1 MYIRKHSMVTESY
14 KKIIFGFVAA
24 TVVLVVVIL
33 YFSASRAAIK
43 IVPEETLIESDMAID
58 VATDGGV
65 GSADSFQGMLF
76 ETEVAGAGEGEA
88 TGTQILEGNT
98 IGKVTLINKRAE
110 AQTLVKTTRL
120 LAQDGILLRLSNRVD
135 VPAGGQIDVDVY
147 ADNPNAF
154 TELQPTTFIIPGL
167 WEGLQKQVYAESK
180 GALKST
186 GKSAKSIQ
194 AVDFTKAKDDLTEK
208 LYAQAIEE
216 FKKQTTNKNYIML
229 VVSKQVL
236 EEKFSAEVGKVV
248 DSFDVSMKLRAVLV
262 GLDQEKLVN
271 LAGERLKAVVPE
283 GQSLANLDMTKFDY
297 RIESFDEARKTAKV
311 KAHLVGT
318 AVIKADNPIFDK
330 EKLSGLSPKAVELY
344 LSNFKGIKSVKTEL
358 SPFWVKKIPKMKDH
372 INIVIENPAK

>member
-1 MYIRKHSMVTESY
+1 VQRAKGKGQSY
-14 KKIIFGFVAA
+14 NN
-24 TVVLVVVIL
+24 L
-33 YFSASRAAIK
+33 
-43 IVPEETLIESDMAID
+43 
-58 VATDGGV
+58 
-65 GSADSFQGMLF
+65 
-76 ETEVAGAGEGEA
+76 AGEGEA

-120 LAQDGILLRLSNRVD
+120 LAQDGILLRLSSRVD
-135 VPAGGQIDVDVY
+135 IPAGGQIEADVY

-167 WEGLQKQVYAESK
+167 WEGLQKQVYAETK
-180 GALKST
+180 GVLKST

-208 LYAQAIEE
+208 LYAQAIDE
-216 FKKQTTNKNYIML
+216 FKKQTANKNYIMM
-229 VVSKQVL
+229 VVSKLVL
-236 EEKFSAEVGKVV
+236 DEKVSAEVGTVMDK
-248 DSFDVSMKLRAVLV
+248 FNVSMKLRTVLV
-262 GLDQEKLVN
+262 GLDQDKLVN
-271 LAGERLKAVVPE
+271 LAGERLKAVVPD
-283 GQSLANLDMTKFDY
+283 GQALANLDMTKFDY
-297 RIESFDEARKTAKV
+297 RIESFDETKKTAKV